1 MIMPWNKISLHS
13 QMLVVKL
20 YMQIVLPIS
29 SGQCIT
35 SSFFSLHISSFVY
48 PSSFSISTVCSPS
61 SGGCWVFVCFLL
73 FMYTGDAR
81 CGISPSLGCLILITM
96 LADSA

>member
-1 MIMPWNKISLHS
+1 MPWNKISLHS

-61 SGGCWVFVCFLL
+61 SVGVFVCFLL